1 MSQIET
7 LLTQLPVPVETAD
20 EAAARLS
27 SAPIN
32 FEGAST
38 AFSEASD
45 RGATRI
51 LGTGIA
57 FRQEIQNVTATGE
70 RGAER
75 LRAAGSSMAE

>member
-32 FEGAST
+32 FEGTST
-38 AFSEASD
+38 VLSEAS
-45 RGATRI
+45 
-51 LGTGIA
+51 
-57 FRQEIQNVTATGE
+57 E

>member
-7 LLTQLPVPVETAD
+7 LLTQLPVPMETAD

-38 AFSEASD
+38 VLSEASD

-57 FRQEIQNVTATGE
+57 FRQEIQNVAATGE
-70 RGAER
+70 RGGER